1 VSAFSAV
8 FATLMPDA
16 SIAVASMNPA
26 QGYEG
31 VCNGD
36 SGGPN
41 FHDAN
46 GSQIQVGVTSSG
58 DRYCRATSLIAR
70 LDIPAAISF
79 LSCAANATTPQ
90 AYSACGCTTL
100 NRKGLCPK

>member
-1 VSAFSAV
+1 
-8 FATLMPDA
+8 
-16 SIAVASMNPA
+16 MNPA
-26 QGYEG
+26 RGYEG
-31 VCNGD
+31 TCNGD

-41 FHDAN
+41 FHVAN
-46 GSQIQVGVTSSG
+46 GTKIQVGVSSSG

-79 LSCAANATTPQ
+79 LSCAANATSPA

-100 NRKGLCPK
+100 NRKWLCPK